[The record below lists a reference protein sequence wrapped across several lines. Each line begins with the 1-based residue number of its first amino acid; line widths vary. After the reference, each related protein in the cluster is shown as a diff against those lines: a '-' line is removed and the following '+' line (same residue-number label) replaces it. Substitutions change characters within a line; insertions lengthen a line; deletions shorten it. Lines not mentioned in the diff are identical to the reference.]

1 MKKLDSRGVM
11 IIEVIVAIA
20 VFVVF
25 AIGVYEGIR
34 YLYKIVFLSRL
45 RIIETSILAERMEI
59 IRNVPYASVGIVG
72 GVPSG
77 VFSHATT
84 TVRNGINFTLT
95 TYIRNVDDA
104 YDGMATG
111 TAVKDTSPADYKLVQ
126 LEIIAQNSIQAKAVS
141 LTTIVAPKGLEGAS
155 NNGSLF
161 INVFDANGLAVVG
174 ANVHVV
180 NSSTNPATVIDDVTD
195 NDGMLRIIDVPT
207 GTQKYLIQVSKAGY
221 SADYSVSTT
230 ASNPSPTKP
239 YSTVVKQTVTDISFS
254 IDLTGA
260 ISLNTIYDN
269 CAIAPNISWNL
280 RGAKKIGN
288 SPIVYKNDV
297 VYNSGSSAVNA
308 LSNVEWDTYYLLG
321 TTTAYSVGGTIPISP
336 FYLSPGQT
344 QTAYVIIQPRT
355 TNNLLVKILDNSTNL
370 PISSSSI
377 RLVGAGYD
385 KTLITDLG
393 YSAQTDW
400 SGGSG
405 QVDYSD
411 TAKYASDDGNIDATL
426 VAGDLKLKIAAGKY
440 MPSGWLESSTF
451 DLGSSVDFRNLVFT
465 PISQPIQTGA
475 DSVLAQL
482 ATSNSSTPASWDYYG
497 PDGTSATYYSPTSTE
512 INSIHDGQ
520 RYMRYKIFLSTASTS
535 YTPTFSELS
544 VTYTNG
550 CMPPGQVFF
559 DDVASS
565 TYTYTI
571 SRNGYLTV
579 TGTVATGGQAE
590 LTARLIVN

>member
-1 MKKLDSRGVM
+1 M

-34 YLYKIVFLSRL
+34 YLYKVVFLSRL
-45 RIIETSILAERMEI
+45 RIIETSILAEKMEI
-59 IRNVPYASVGIVG
+59 IRNVPYASVGIVS

-77 VFSHATT
+77 VFPHSTT
-84 TVRNGINFTLT
+84 TIRNGINFTLT
-95 TYIRNVDDA
+95 TYIRNIDDP

-111 TAVKDTSPADYKLVQ
+111 TTPKDTSPADYKLVQ
-126 LEIIAQNSIQAKAVS
+126 LEIIAQNSIQAKPVS
-141 LTTIVAPKGLEGAS
+141 LTTIVAPKGLEGSS

-174 ANVHVV
+174 ASVHAV
-180 NSSTNPATVIDDVTD
+180 NSSTNPVTVIDDVTD

-207 GTQKYLIQVSKAGY
+207 GTQKYYIYVSKTGY
-221 SADYSVSTT
+221 STDYSVSTT
-230 ASNPSPTKP
+230 ESNPSPTKP

-254 IDLTGA
+254 IDLVGA
-260 ISLNTIYDN
+260 INANTIYDN
-269 CAIAPNISWNL
+269 CLPASNISWNL

-288 SPIVYKNDV
+288 SPIVYKNNS
-297 VYNSGSSAVNA
+297 VYDSGSSALNA
-308 LSNVEWDTYYLLG
+308 LTNVEWDTYYLLG

-336 FYLSPGQT
+336 FYLSPGQA
-344 QTAYVIIQPRT
+344 QTAYIIIQPRT

-370 PISSSSI
+370 PISSTSV

-385 KTLITDLG
+385 KTLVTDLG
-393 YSAQTDW
+393 YTMQTTW

-405 QVDYSD
+405 QTDFSD
-411 TAKYASDDGNIDATL
+411 TTRYASDDGNIDATS
-426 VAGDLKLKIAAGKY
+426 VAGDIKLKYSAGYYAAN
-440 MPSGWLESSTF
+440 GWLESSTF

-465 PISQPIQTGA
+465 PISQPTQTGA
-475 DSVLAQL
+475 NSVLAQF
-482 ATSNSSTPASWDYYG
+482 ATSNSSTVSSWDYYG
-497 PDGTSATYYSPTSTE
+497 PDGTNATYYTPTSTE
-512 INSIHDGQ
+512 ISSVHDGQ

-571 SRNGYLTV
+571 SRSGYQTV

-590 LTARLIVN
+590 LTSRLIVN